1 MFCVRHKQPAL
12 FDYKQD
18 EPVKAHLI
26 LLAHGSKDSNWCRTF
41 ELGLGT
47 INNRLEKNASL
58 AYMEMAVPS
67 LENVIS
73 KYYLLG
79 EREFEVLPLF
89 FAAGR
94 HLLHDVPEK
103 IARMNG
109 QYKGIN
115 ITLLDEVGS
124 YDAFWTGLGE
134 LIASNHPSSKA
145 VHASESTGIRPHA

>member
-58 AYMEMAVPS
+58 AYMEMGTAESAVYEMEKVLKLDPTNESAEFIVRS
-67 LENVIS
+67 LT
-73 KYYLLG
+73 
-79 EREFEVLPLF
+79 P
-89 FAAGR
+89 
-94 HLLHDVPEK
+94 
-103 IARMNG
+103 
-109 QYKGIN
+109 
-115 ITLLDEVGS
+115 DE
-124 YDAFWTGLGE
+124 L
-134 LIASNHPSSKA
+134 K
-145 VHASESTGIRPHA
+145 

>member
-1 MFCVRHKQPAL
+1 MAS
-12 FDYKQD
+12 
-18 EPVKAHLI
+18 HLI
-26 LLAHGSKDSNWCRTF
+26 LLAHGSKDSNWCKTF
-41 ELGLGT
+41 ETGLDT
-47 INNRLEKNASL
+47 INRRLEHNASL
-58 AYMEMAVPS
+58 AYMEMASPS

-79 EREFEVLPLF
+79 ERSFEVLPLF

-103 IARMNG
+103 IAKLNS

-115 ITLLDEVGS
+115 ITLLDEVGH

-134 LIASNHPSSKA
+134 LIANNYPSAKA
-145 VHASESTGIRPHA
+145 AQPSESAAIRTSA